1 MAQTMTIT
9 LPSFVPAVTAPTTE
23 EIQAAATEAV
33 AKMRVTHAPVSIP
46 VGAHPPFSEY
56 SYAWYQGKEVE
67 SMYST
72 QVNVNDILRKHLDP
86 RFKGRRVCVLPLT
99 THHWPVLPGQGV
111 RSARP

>member
-9 LPSFVPAVTAPTTE
+9 LSSFVPAVTAPTTE

-72 QVNVNDILRKHLDP
+72 QVNVNDILRKQLDP

-99 THHWPVLPGQGV
+99 THHWPVLPGQGE